1 MIGEIPHE
9 LIRAAGLEL
18 LAPRGAIKTGEDAGT
33 HLDEP
38 TDEHAEVWMRA
49 VVVLRSRI
57 CDLRDGSYVPHHAGS
72 AGLQEFVSEAGREPM
87 TRVHFGCVP
96 AAHEEHDGNGHLDGH
111 DVHGRAA
118 E

>member
-18 LAPRGAIKTGEDAGT
+18 LPRGAIKTDEDAGT

-49 VVVLRSRI
+49 VVVLRS
-57 CDLRDGSYVPHHAGS
+57 
-72 AGLQEFVSEAGREPM
+72 
-87 TRVHFGCVP
+87 
-96 AAHEEHDGNGHLDGH
+96 HL
-111 DVHGRAA
+111 
-118 E
+118 

>member
-49 VVVLRSRI
+49 VVVLRS
-57 CDLRDGSYVPHHAGS
+57 
-72 AGLQEFVSEAGREPM
+72 
-87 TRVHFGCVP
+87 
-96 AAHEEHDGNGHLDGH
+96 HL
-111 DVHGRAA
+111 
-118 E
+118 